1 MQHPYIASANANLRL
16 NQMIQ
21 DAENH
26 RQIKRI
32 SNRTKGSNFLTE
44 LKERLP
50 VLKGQRL
57 DKSANSP
64 A

>member
-1 MQHPYIASANANLRL
+1 MQHPYIANTNANLRL

-26 RQIKRI
+26 RRLKRI
-32 SNRTKGSNFLTE
+32 SNRSVGSNILNT
-44 LKERLP
+44 LKDRLP
-50 VLKGQRL
+50 ALKGQRL

>member
-1 MQHPYIASANANLRL
+1 MQHPHIANTNANLRL
-16 NQMIQ
+16 DQMIQ

-26 RQIKRI
+26 RKIKRDY
-32 SNRTKGSNFLTE
+32 SRSAGSIFVKE
-44 LKERLP
+44 LKERFP
-50 VLKGQRL
+50 AFKGRRL

>member
-1 MQHPYIASANANLRL
+1 MQHPHIANANANLRL

-26 RQIKRI
+26 RRLKRI
-32 SNRTKGSNFLTE
+32 SNRSVGGNFFTD

-50 VLKGQRL
+50 ALKGQRL
-57 DKSANSP
+57 DKSANST

>member
-1 MQHPYIASANANLRL
+1 MKHPYIANTNANLRL

-21 DAENH
+21 DADNH

-32 SNRTKGSNFLTE
+32 YNRSAGNNFLAD

-50 VLKGQRL
+50 ALKGRRL

>member
-1 MQHPYIASANANLRL
+1 MKHPYIANANANLRL

-32 SNRTKGSNFLTE
+32 SKNSAGSNFLSE
-44 LKERLP
+44 LKERFP
-50 VLKGQRL
+50 ALKSHRL
-57 DKSANSP
+57 DKSADSP

>member
-1 MQHPYIASANANLRL
+1 MQHPHIANANANLHL

-32 SNRTKGSNFLTE
+32 SNSSVGRNILTE

-50 VLKGQRL
+50 AMKGQHL

>member
-1 MQHPYIASANANLRL
+1 MQHPYIANSNANLRL

-21 DAENH
+21 DAENY

-32 SNRTKGSNFLTE
+32 SNRSAGSNFLSE
-44 LKERLP
+44 LKERFP
-50 VLKGQRL
+50 ALKSQRL